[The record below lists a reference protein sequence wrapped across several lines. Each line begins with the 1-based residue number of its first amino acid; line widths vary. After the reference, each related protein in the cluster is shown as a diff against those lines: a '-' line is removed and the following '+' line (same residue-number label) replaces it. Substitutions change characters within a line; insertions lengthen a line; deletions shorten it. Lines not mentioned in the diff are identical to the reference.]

1 MAGCKTFMLLVLYGK
16 KVVPQIKYHCENSCL
31 KISAEDNTDNVLE
44 ATQNERSLHPVT
56 NVVE

>member
-1 MAGCKTFMLLVLYGK
+1 MLLVLYGK

-31 KISAEDNTDNVLE
+31 KLSAEDNTDNVLE